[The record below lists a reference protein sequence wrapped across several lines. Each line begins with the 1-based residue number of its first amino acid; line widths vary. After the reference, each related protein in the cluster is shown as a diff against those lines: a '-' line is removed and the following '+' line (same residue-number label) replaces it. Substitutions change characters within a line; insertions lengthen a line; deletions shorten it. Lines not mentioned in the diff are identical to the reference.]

1 MSDSIEKT
9 IAEKVSAAVLAEV
22 LPLLK
27 YDRFMPEEEAMAQLG
42 CSKSSMRKYRA
53 AGLVAYQ
60 PMGQTFYYFQRDLD
74 AFVKRNGRAL

>member
-1 MSDSIEKT
+1 MSDNMEKA

-27 YDRFMPEEEAMAQLG
+27 YDRFMPEDEAMEQLG

-60 PMGQTFYYFQRDLD
+60 PTGQAFYYFQKDLD
-74 AFVKRNGRAL
+74 NFVKRNGRAL